1 MKPLPSSTPIATS
14 GTPSAMATSRPPT
27 GRRLSTPSPLT
38 APMPPLPKSP
48 SSDTVYRNDFSGFI
62 AFVVASGFRIQ
73 IPTRLA
79 ATQPGSAT
87 SKNREWERDPV
98 GEVVAGIKV
107 LGDGFVRMEQTKM
120 EMAKEIE
127 TMWMEMEMNHTKM
140 ILESQ

>member
-1 MKPLPSSTPIATS
+1 
-14 GTPSAMATSRPPT
+14 
-27 GRRLSTPSPLT
+27 
-38 APMPPLPKSP
+38 
-48 SSDTVYRNDFSGFI
+48 
-62 AFVVASGFRIQ
+62 
-73 IPTRLA
+73 
-79 ATQPGSAT
+79 
-87 SKNREWERDPV
+87 V

>member
-1 MKPLPSSTPIATS
+1 MSLPLLSPIHVSITLPLTSQNPCLPLPCYSPMKPLPSSTPIATS

-87 SKNREWERDPV
+87 SKVFGKFGNQRFNPN
-98 GEVVAGIKV
+98 
-107 LGDGFVRMEQTKM
+107 L
-120 EMAKEIE
+120 
-127 TMWMEMEMNHTKM
+127 N
-140 ILESQ
+140 